1 MRKTTFRAVRVT
13 LGALTVLA
21 TLFGPFG
28 GNMTQTLTARA
39 EERPKTASGSIT
51 YKGTTTPVVGA
62 YVNAWPFTPGGM
74 GGSGTTDASG
84 VYTITLP
91 ASAGAYGM
99 NLGAP
104 AGADWSYNEPPYEL
118 SFINDSTVESRTVNF
133 QVTKATATIT
143 GTVTRDGAPVTEGNI
158 NAWST
163 NGPGGGGNAQV
174 ISGSYT
180 MRVPAG
186 SFNIGFWSP
195 DQTLTAA
202 QTAVVIADGQTITA
216 NLIVKAK
223 TAHLTGRIIDGSG
236 TPISGVRMN
245 AFCMAPG
252 AAGVQNGPQPG
263 VNGNFTTLVDGTFD
277 IPMLAGRC
285 NVNVDNF
292 QRPEDAGLPSY
303 VYNGKP
309 LETTLDTDT
318 SSFGFGDITV
328 VKADATILVSVIKE
342 DGTPATGLNG
352 YVFAQK
358 AGEEQ
363 FGPGQNFGGPLMF
376 DGKATIKM
384 PSSVFSL
391 VKLGMH
397 LPPEAEYSVAEA
409 PTVSVVANSTSTA
422 TLRVQKNNS
431 SIYGALVDQNGIP
444 LSTCTPPA
452 GQFSFGDVFVNSTE
466 KGGRGVQF
474 KSDCSYKVSVVAG
487 TYQFNYHFSDGTG
500 LLNANQ
506 GQDKVEVH
514 AGENVVKN
522 ITALVGDAKINITV
536 LDPTGA
542 PVQTFVDAGNEIELF
557 GKPGDQGGPN
567 NNGPKDL
574 GGAQFKDKNGKAGDP
589 FEVCMKAYQ
598 KKDAKQIKAC
608 EGMKLPDISTGPGG
622 CKNVGACVKF
632 CMVPKNQAECGKFK
646 GPEQGSGGQSKPQ
659 TGPGGCKTDAECKA
673 YCSKP
678 ENQKTCQNFGPPPG
692 EQGGSLTGVSF
703 FKGTVKGESTN
714 TGDRAQ
720 GGGPRPEDFKNV
732 LHTGSQ
738 TNAKGVGTITLLS
751 GHLYEVHVNA
761 PPGSPWMPAQSQT
774 VDFRGSARTANLTF
788 ALRQADAKITGKVVG
803 GGQFGFCHGWEE
815 SGNFSGGQAQGGK
828 FEINVTKGV
837 WHIGCDAPSGNDFF
851 RSEEV
856 TIVVDGSQ
864 KIITQN
870 FVLAKNSNFRIP
882 NPVSQTTDATQAFS
896 MALEDGTTVVA
907 GASAFATSGNVTI
920 TATPTAN
927 LMSQA
932 DAKPAWY
939 GYDFKA
945 INAST
950 GAEITKF
957 NSSVTITFK
966 YTDKMLEAAGVDE
979 SALLPRYFDD
989 TTNTWKTPSN
999 ATQDIANNTLTVT
1012 SDHFSKWSP
1021 TSNGKSKATTAVTVG
1036 TGKNK
1041 GTFTIGSGKTAKKVT
1056 AFAGT
1061 ALNVSTANLG
1071 GTTGQLVFAA
1081 PSENLKKGTSSVKVY
1096 TTKGKL
1102 VKTLT
1107 PYGNNGAISLLL
1119 SDITKDGKNDLVASQ
1134 SASKAKIYV
1143 YDATKKYKSY
1153 SLDSGARSGSTVKVT
1168 TLAAQQAGVAS
1179 LTVLVQTR
1187 GKNSLKVYGFSKGK
1201 LSPTSLNEGSSRI
1214 KIAGTSVSLNIL
1226 KPAGKVTAG
1235 KLSTTSTTAKL
1246 TLKGSN
1252 FDRSSVVTISGTT
1265 TKVKY
1270 VNGSQITVT
1279 VNGTALTKGKTYT
1292 LKIVNPDGGTGT
1304 IKVKAT

>member
-1 MRKTTFRAVRVT
+1 MRKASFRAVRVSIG
-13 LGALTVLA
+13 LLTAFV

-28 GNMTQTLTARA
+28 GNILSTFTARA
-39 EERPKTASGSIT
+39 EERPKTVTGTIT
-51 YKGTTTPVVGA
+51 YVGTTTPVVGA
-62 YVNAWPFTPGGM
+62 NVNVWPYQNGFG
-74 GGSGTTDASG
+74 GGSGVTNSSG
-84 VYTITLP
+84 VYTITLMQTE
-91 ASAGAYGM
+91 SKYGM
-99 NLGAP
+99 NLYATSDV
-104 AGADWSYNEPPYEL
+104 DWTYNQPPVEIQ
-118 SFINDSTVESRTVNF
+118 FTNDATAETKTVNF

-143 GTVTRDGAPVTEGNI
+143 GTVTKDGAPVMQGNI

-174 ISGSYT
+174 INGSYT
-180 MRVPAG
+180 LRVPAG
-186 SFNIGFWSP
+186 SFSVSFWSP
-195 DQTLTAA
+195 DQTLSASQA
-202 QTAVVIADGQTITA
+202 AVVIADGQTITQ
-216 NLIVKAK
+216 NFVVKAK
-223 TAHLTGRIIDGSG
+223 TAHLTGRIVDGSG
-236 TPISGVRMN
+236 TPISGLRMN
-245 AFCMAPG
+245 AFCMTPG
-252 AAGVQNGPQPG
+252 ASGVQNGPQPG
-263 VNGNFTTLVDGTFD
+263 VNGNATSGVDGTFD
-277 IPMLAGRC
+277 IAILAGRC

-292 QRPEDAGLPSY
+292 KDPMAPPSASY

-309 LETTLDTDT
+309 LETILDTDT
-318 SSFGFGDITV
+318 SSFAFGDITV
-328 VKADATILVSVIKE
+328 VKADATILVTVVKE

-352 YVFAQK
+352 YVYAQK

-397 LPPEAEYSVAEA
+397 LPPEAEYSLVEGT
-409 PTVSVVANSTSTA
+409 TVSVVADSTTTA

-444 LSTCTPPA
+444 LTSCTPPA

-487 TYQFNYHFSDGTG
+487 TYQFNYHFNDGTG

-522 ITALVGDAKINITV
+522 IKALVGDAKINITV

-542 PVQTFVDAGNEIELF
+542 PVQTFVNAGNEIELF
-557 GKPGDQGGPN
+557 GKPGEQGKG
-567 NNGPKDL
+567 GPKDL
-574 GGAQFKDKNGKAGDP
+574 GGPKFKDKNGREGDP
-589 FEVCMKAYQ
+589 FMVCMKAYQ
-598 KKDAKQIKAC
+598 AKDATQIKKC
-608 EGMKLPDISTGPGG
+608 EATKLPDISTGPGG

-632 CMVPKNQAECGKFK
+632 CMQPANQAECGKFSK
-646 GPEQGSGGQSKPQ
+646 SPSGGTGSGPQ
-659 TGPGGCKTDAECKA
+659 TGPGGCKTETECKA
-673 YCSKP
+673 FCSKP
-678 ENQKTCQNFGPPPG
+678 ENETTCRNFGPPT
-692 EQGGSLTGVSF
+692 GGDDNGLTGASF
-703 FKGTVKGESTN
+703 FKGSVKGETTAS
-714 TGDRAQ
+714 GERAM

-732 LHTGSQ
+732 LQSGTM
-738 TNAKGVGTITLLS
+738 TNTKGTATLSLLS
-751 GHLYEVHVNA
+751 GHLYEVRVNP

-774 VDFRGSARTANLTF
+774 VDFRGSSRSANLTF

-828 FEINVTKGV
+828 FEINVAKGV

-856 TIVVDGSQ
+856 TIVVDGS
-864 KIITQN
+864 KKTITQN
-870 FVLAKNSNFRIP
+870 FVLSKNNNFRIP
-882 NPVSQTTDATQAFS
+882 NPVSQTFDATQAFS
-896 MALEDGTTVVA
+896 MTLEDGTTVVA

-927 LMSQA
+927 LMSQS

-945 INAST
+945 VNAST
-950 GAEITKF
+950 GAEITSF
-957 NSSVTITFK
+957 NSNVTITFK

-989 TTNTWKTPSN
+989 STNSWKTPSN
-999 ATQDIANNTLTVT
+999 ATQDTDNNTLTVT

-1021 TSNGKSKATTAVTVG
+1021 TSNGKAKSTTAVTVG

-1061 ALNVSTANLG
+1061 SLNVATANLG
-1071 GTTGQLVFAA
+1071 TKTGQLIFAA
-1081 PSENLKKGTSSVKVY
+1081 PSENLKKGTSAVKVY

-1102 VKTLT
+1102 VKTIS
-1107 PYGNNGAISLLL
+1107 PYSNNGAISLLL
-1119 SDITKDGKNDLVASQ
+1119 ADITKDGKSDLVTSQ
-1134 SASKAKIYV
+1134 SAGKAKVYV
-1143 YDATKKYKSY
+1143 YDAVNKYKSY
-1153 SLDSGARSGSTVKVT
+1153 GLDTEAKSGSTVKVT
-1168 TLAAQQAGVAS
+1168 TLAAQQAGVAN

-1201 LSPTSLNEGSSRI
+1201 LTPTSLNESSNRI
-1214 KIAGTSVSLNIL
+1214 KIAGTSVSLVIL
-1226 KPAGKVTAG
+1226 KPSGKITAG
-1235 KLSTTSTTAKL
+1235 KLATSSATAKL
-1246 TLKGSN
+1246 TIKGSN
-1252 FDRSSVVTISGTT
+1252 FDRGSVVTISNTP

-1270 VNGSQITVT
+1270 VNGSQLTVT
-1279 VNGTALTKGKTYT
+1279 VDGTSFKKGSTYT